1 MDRGADVVPESGK
14 RQLRGARP
22 ASDRLLRLD
31 DADGASG
38 LRKRDRSSEAVRPRP
53 DDNGV

>member
-1 MDRGADVVPESGK
+1 MDGGADVVAESGK

-22 ASDRLLRLD
+22 AADRLLRLD
-31 DADGASG
+31 YADEAPGQSE
-38 LRKRDRSSEAVRPRP
+38 RDRSSEAVRPRP

>member
-1 MDRGADVVPESGK
+1 MPESRK

-22 ASDRLLRLD
+22 AADRLLRLD

-38 LRKRDRSSEAVRPRP
+38 LSERDRGSEAVRPRP